1 MTTQEKYIQHN
12 IERICMV
19 RVISSLINELKNEI
33 NYDDLQIFFM
43 SDHGSRIAIKEK
55 FSSIILTKKKNQKFK
70 TIDATVSVQEIIK
83 KSFDKD

>member
-1 MTTQEKYIQHN
+1 MLE
-12 IERICMV
+12 EV
-19 RVISSLINELKNEI
+19 I

-43 SDHGSRIAIKEK
+43 SDHGSRIISKVN
-55 FSSIILTKKKNQKFK
+55 FSSILLTKKKNQKFK